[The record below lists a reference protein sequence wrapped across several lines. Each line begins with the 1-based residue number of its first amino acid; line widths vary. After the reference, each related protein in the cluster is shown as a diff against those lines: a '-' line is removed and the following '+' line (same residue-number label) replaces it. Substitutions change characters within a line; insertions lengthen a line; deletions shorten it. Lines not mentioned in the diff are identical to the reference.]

1 MFSHLSSFKRLL
13 TAFTLAACTVGGINT
28 IVSAQSNSGVV
39 LFGNKD
45 VDVLSY
51 YLDFGGQADARDR
64 YHLRIPAKKLEGGA
78 TKFIISYPDY
88 FDGKF
93 DTDRIEVR
101 LNEDKKQALPLQ
113 EVIWDQEN
121 HNVQINLKEALR
133 ESKKVEIVFSNV
145 KNPDVGTY
153 YFYGQVVP
161 AKNIPVPELVGA
173 WVLSINP

>member
-1 MFSHLSSFKRLL
+1 MFSRQSSFKRLL
-13 TAFTLAACTVGGINT
+13 TALALAACTVGGINA
-28 IVSAQSNSGVV
+28 IASAQSNSGIL

-45 VDVLSY
+45 VDILNY

-64 YHLRIPAKKLEGGA
+64 YRLRIPAKKLQGGM
-78 TKFIISYPDY
+78 TKLIITYPDY
-88 FDGKF
+88 FDGKL

-101 LNEDKKQALPLQ
+101 LNGDKKQSLPLQ
-113 EVIWDQEN
+113 KVIWDEEN

-133 ESKKVEIVFSNV
+133 ESPKVEVVFSNV

-153 YFYGQVVP
+153 YFYAQVIP
-161 AKNIPVPELVGA
+161 ATNIPAPELIGA